1 MRARY
6 VKKTTNS
13 DSVLRLSPNRKVR
26 LVLPLAMENIALR
39 MYKCTT
45 EYRELHCIN
54 LFDISLRL
62 LVSFE
67 TMLTVDC
74 FVLIHQET
82 QERQG

>member
-1 MRARY
+1 
-6 VKKTTNS
+6 
-13 DSVLRLSPNRKVR
+13 
-26 LVLPLAMENIALR
+26 MENIALR

-67 TMLTVDC
+67 AMLTVDC
-74 FVLIHQET
+74 FVLIHRET